1 MINKDGKGK
10 ETEMQRLAQMATT
23 QSRVL
28 SSTIFAGRSLIGEN
42 KRIENRYGRGEYPRG
57 RCFQLYVA
65 TLEVRY
71 SLALYENTTCSLST
85 R

>member
-10 ETEMQRLAQMATT
+10 ETEMQRLAQTATT

-42 KRIENRYGRGEYPRG
+42 KRIENRYG
-57 RCFQLYVA
+57 
-65 TLEVRY
+65 
-71 SLALYENTTCSLST
+71 
-85 R
+85 